1 MKRFYLGQSELMV
14 PAVAV
19 GAMRLG
25 ELEPAQAERFVR
37 TAVELGAN
45 FFDHADI
52 YGGGACEEL
61 FGRILRN
68 TPGLRDSILLQSK
81 CSIVPGVMYD
91 CSRKHI
97 LEAVDGSLKRLHT
110 DHLDVLLLHRPDALV
125 EPEEVAEAF
134 DTLQAAGKVRYF
146 GVSNHKPA
154 QIRLLSRYLH
164 QPILADQLQLSLTES
179 NMIRSGM
186 EANMTTDGAADRD
199 GGVLDFCRLHDITI
213 QAWSPFQYGFFKG
226 TFLGNPAFPE
236 LNCALDELAEKYG
249 ATNTGIAAAW
259 LLRHPA
265 NVQVVMGT
273 AREQRLK
280 EICAAADIVL
290 SREEW
295 YRLYLSAGHIL
306 P

>member
-1 MKRFYLGQSELMV
+1 MKRFHLGQSELMV

-68 TPGLRDSILLQSK
+68 APGLRDRILLQSK

-91 CSRKHI
+91 CSRRHI

-134 DTLQAAGKVRYF
+134 DALQAAGKVRHF
-146 GVSNHKPA
+146 GVSNHRPA

-186 EANMTTDGAADRD
+186 EANMTTEGAADRD

-226 TFLGNPAFPE
+226 TFLGHPAFPE
-236 LNCALDELAEKYG
+236 LNRVLDELAEKYG
-249 ATNTGIAAAW
+249 TTNTGIAAAW

-265 NVQVVMGT
+265 NIQVVMGT
-273 AREQRLK
+273 AREQRLR

-290 SREEW
+290 EREEW
-295 YRLYLSAGHIL
+295 YRLYLAAGHIL

>member
-1 MKRFYLGQSELMV
+1 MKRFCLGKSELTV

-25 ELEPAQAERFVR
+25 GLEPAQAERFVR

-52 YGGGACEEL
+52 YGGGACEEV

-68 TPGLRDSILLQSK
+68 NPGLRGRILLQSK

-97 LEAVDGSLKRLHT
+97 LEAVDDSLKRLHT

-134 DTLQAAGKVRYF
+134 DTLQTAGKVRGF
-146 GVSNHKPA
+146 GVSNHKPS

-164 QPILADQLQLSLTES
+164 QPVLADQLQLSLTES

-186 EANMTTDGAADRD
+186 EVNMTTEGAADRD
-199 GGVLDFCRLHDITI
+199 GDVLDFCRLHDITI
-213 QAWSPFQYGFFKG
+213 QAWSPFQHGFFKG

-236 LNCALDELAEKYG
+236 LNRALDELAQKYG
-249 ATNTGIAAAW
+249 TTNTGVAAAW

-265 NVQVVMGT
+265 NIQVVMGT

-290 SREEW
+290 EREEW
-295 YRLYLSAGHIL
+295 YRLYLAAGHIL